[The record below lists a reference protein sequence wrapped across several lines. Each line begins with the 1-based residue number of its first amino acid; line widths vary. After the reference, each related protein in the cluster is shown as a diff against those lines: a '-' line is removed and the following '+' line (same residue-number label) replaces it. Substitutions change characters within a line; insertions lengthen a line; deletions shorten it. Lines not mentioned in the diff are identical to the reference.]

1 MLARHSSSCFALALA
16 LALPAGVLAADADT
30 PVPAAGRYVLAV
42 QMILP
47 HLDEM
52 RRITV
57 RDERCLTAG
66 QVAGLFPV
74 FDQPALRG
82 CKLEYPKRGAEST
95 DYVLVCESARVA
107 TGTAHIIT
115 AEDGAIFGLLE
126 VKMGGKNMTFTQRS
140 VAERLGECPSPAP
153 PG

>member
-1 MLARHSSSCFALALA
+1 MSARHSMLRYALA
-16 LALPAGVLAADADT
+16 LALPALVL
-30 PVPAAGRYVLAV
+30 PVGAETTVPLAGRYVLAV

-47 HLDEM
+47 HLEEM

-57 RDERCLTAG
+57 RDERCLAAG

-74 FDQPALRG
+74 FDQPALHG
-82 CKLEYPKRGAEST
+82 CKLDYPKRGAEGT

-107 TGTAHIIT
+107 TGTARVIA

-140 VAERLGECPSPAP
+140 VAERLGECPAAAP
-153 PG
+153 PD